1 MTFPQGVRRATLTP
15 DPNVSMRLT
24 FLAAILFA
32 PAAALLAEGPVPAVT
47 PRPILCPGLSGFEIG
62 QKRTVVYD
70 SIGRAGPSA
79 AALGPDLS
87 LLYTP
92 RDRRYHVRV
101 TFDARA
107 PDARVSALHYV
118 FDPAPG
124 LLPGLRERYGP
135 ESPGGGDPAMHVW
148 DVPSCGVRIRYRV
161 QLSEGMTPLL
171 EELWIDR
178 LPAKGTKAQEPA
190 GR

>member
-1 MTFPQGVRRATLTP
+1 MRPTF
-15 DPNVSMRLT
+15 
-24 FLAAILFA
+24 FAALLFT
-32 PAAALLAEGPVPAVT
+32 PAAALLAQGPAAPGTPHAV
-47 PRPILCPGLSGFEIG
+47 LCPGLSGFEIG

-70 SIGRAGPSA
+70 SISRSSPAPS
-79 AALGPDLS
+79 ALGPDLS

-92 RDRRYHVRV
+92 RDRRYQVRV
-101 TFDARA
+101 TFDAQT
-107 PDARVSALHYV
+107 PDARVTALHYS

-135 ESPGGGDPAMHVW
+135 ESPGGGDPATHVW
-148 DVPSCGVRIRYRV
+148 DVSSCGVRIRYRV
-161 QLSEGMTPLL
+161 QLSDEKTPIR

-178 LPAKGTKAQEPA
+178 FPAKGLKAPDPA

>member
-1 MTFPQGVRRATLTP
+1 MRTTF
-15 DPNVSMRLT
+15 
-24 FLAAILFA
+24 F
-32 PAAALLAEGPVPAVT
+32 AALLVVPAAGLLAQGSVPART
-47 PRPILCPGLSGFEIG
+47 PRPVLCPGLSGFEIG
-62 QKRTVVYD
+62 QKRAVVFD
-70 SIGRAGPSA
+70 SMTRSSA
-79 AALGPDLS
+79 SASALGPDFS

-92 RDRRYHVRV
+92 HDRRYEVKV
-101 TFDARA
+101 TFDGGT
-107 PDARVSALHYV
+107 PDSRVSALHYV

-124 LLPGLRERYGP
+124 LLPGLRDRYGA

-161 QLSEGMTPLL
+161 QLSEGKTPLL

-178 LPAKGTKAQEPA
+178 LPVKGTKAPAPA